1 MSEAVTGGWT
11 PFRPSQPELDKIKAD
26 VSAMPEIQAE
36 LVNNAPGLKVRDRVA
51 HQYQIAGGR
60 IALKVAAQLPPPLDG
75 IGLFRPNAEHIGI
88 GRMSTGLGCPHLE
101 TDPDFLGVR
110 FAFLTPDGARV
121 DFLGINDP
129 TAPTDDHPRFMSLL
143 GATADAAGSKAVI
156 GSGVGRL
163 RLADLMATNLRLVKS
178 LIQRLGLAGGLG
190 TALHVTK
197 QTSRTARSTTAYQT
211 YWTGIVET
219 GGVPGKFVI
228 EPARDENGLR
238 PLEPGERYLSKEW
251 RERQSRG
258 PIEFNLHWIPFISEA
273 ETSMV
278 RLTRPWR
285 EQRRLVGRVTFPQ
298 ADLQTEEA
306 RQWSA
311 LAAEMGANSANWVR
325 DHANSIKLP
334 GTPFGVARLFAY
346 QNSQDG
352 RGTLPEADYTQVFRT
367 GIIDGT
373 LAAELT
379 RRRSDKRRV
388 GHVDSAP

>member
-1 MSEAVTGGWT
+1 MSETVIGAWT
-11 PFRPSQPELDKIKAD
+11 PFRPSQAEVDKIKAD
-26 VSAMPEIQAE
+26 VGTMPEIQAE
-36 LVNNAPGLKVRDRVA
+36 LVNNAPDLKVRDRVA

-60 IALKVAAQLPPPLDG
+60 IALKIAAQLPAALDG
-75 IGLFRPNAEHIGI
+75 VGLFQRNAEYIGI

-101 TDPDFLGVR
+101 TDPDFLGIR
-110 FAFLTPDGARV
+110 LAFLTTDGARV

-129 TAPTDDHPRFMSLL
+129 ASPTDDHPRFMALL
-143 GATADAAGSKAVI
+143 AATADAAGSKAVI

-163 RLADLMATNLRLVKS
+163 RLADLLATNLRLVKS
-178 LIQRLGLAGGLG
+178 LIHRIGWVGGLA

-228 EPARDENGLR
+228 EPTRDENGLR

-251 RERQSRG
+251 RERQARG
-258 PIEFNLHWIPFISEA
+258 PIEFNLHWIPFVNEA
-273 ETSMV
+273 ETSTAQ
-278 RLTRPWR
+278 LTRPWR
-285 EQRRLVGRVTFPQ
+285 EERHLVGRVAFPQ
-298 ADLQTEEA
+298 VDPLTEEA

-325 DHANSIKLP
+325 DRANSIKLP
-334 GTPFGVARLFAY
+334 GTPVGVARLFAY
-346 QNSQDG
+346 QNSQAG
-352 RGTLPEADYTQVFRT
+352 RGTLPEADYAQVFRT
-367 GIIDGT
+367 GVIDAT
-373 LAAELT
+373 LAADLT
-379 RRRSDKRRV
+379 RRRSDKRRA